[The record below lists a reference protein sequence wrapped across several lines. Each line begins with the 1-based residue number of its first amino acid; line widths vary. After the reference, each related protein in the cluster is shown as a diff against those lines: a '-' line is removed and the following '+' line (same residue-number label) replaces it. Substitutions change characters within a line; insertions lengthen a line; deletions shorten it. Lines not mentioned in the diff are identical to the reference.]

1 MNILDNFKKIKKLDP
16 SNMGGTI
23 DLLAKQIA
31 HAWQQLDQFN
41 VPEEY
46 KDINKVVINGMGGSG
61 LGTHIIQSLFFKK
74 LKVPIGNIHSYTIPG
89 IVDKNT
95 LFILSSY
102 SGNTEEII
110 ASYELAKK
118 AGAKIIAIATGGKI
132 GAWIKDGIIPG
143 LLFNPKY
150 NVCDQP
156 RMAIGYAVI
165 GLLGLLKKCEV
176 LKVSETEITKV
187 IEFINSIQEQFSLNN
202 SIVDN
207 LAKQTAEHLQDSIP
221 LIVAAE
227 FLAGNAHVFANQL
240 NENAKNFSNYFIIS
254 ELNHHLLEGLA
265 FPKTNT
271 KNLQFIFFESTFYH
285 QRNQERIK
293 ITQDVLQKN
302 KIDYLSYQLQG
313 TTEMEQSFEMLLVG
327 SYISFYLAILNN
339 VKPAEIP
346 WVDYFK
352 TQLK

>member
-1 MNILDNFKKIKKLDP
+1 MNILDNPKKIKELDS
-16 SNMGGTI
+16 SNMIGTI
-23 DLLAKQIA
+23 DLLAKQIE
-31 HAWQQLDQFN
+31 HAWQQLEQIKI
-41 VPEEY
+41 PEDY
-46 KDINKVVINGMGGSG
+46 KNINRVVINGMGGSG
-61 LGTHIIQSLFFKK
+61 LSTHIIQSLFFKK
-74 LKVPIGNIHSYTIPG
+74 LKIPIGNIHSYAIPG

-110 ASYELAKK
+110 TSYKLAKK
-118 AGAKIIAIATGGKI
+118 SGAKIIGISAGGKI
-132 GAWIKDGIIPG
+132 GSWIKEGIIPG
-143 LLFNPKY
+143 LLFNSKY
-150 NVCDQP
+150 NICDQP

-176 LKVSETEITKV
+176 IKISENEIKKV
-187 IEFINSIQEQFSLNN
+187 INFINSIQEQFSLNN
-202 SIVDN
+202 LIADN
-207 LAKQTAEHLQDSIP
+207 LAKQIAEHLQDSIP
-221 LIVAAE
+221 LIIAAE
-227 FLAGNAHVFANQL
+227 FLSGNAHVFANQL
-240 NENAKNFSNYFIIS
+240 NENAKNFANYFIIS
-254 ELNHHLLEGLA
+254 ELNHHLLEGLTY
-265 FPKTNT
+265 PKSNS
-271 KNLQFIFFESTFYH
+271 KNLQFIFFKSNLYY

-313 TTEMEQSFEMLLVG
+313 ATEIEQSFEMLLVG